1 MMGRSVM
8 EYVHVN
14 DQQEFHKHFKDDKG
28 VDVKKL
34 AFRPSK
40 LHNGLCI
47 DYLMNDVCF
56 RTI

>member
-28 VDVKKL
+28 VDVKRL

-40 LHNGLCI
+40 FPVFWSHT
-47 DYLMNDVCF
+47 M
-56 RTI
+56 